1 MRPPK
6 KRFLIGLN
14 EVTKHLQA
22 GNLSCVILATNLE
35 KVEEEHG
42 TDYIL
47 KSIVK
52 MCRKMKVPL
61 VYSMTRYRLGCAT
74 KYKGQKVSACGVMN
88 YQSAN
93 EEFNALIQA
102 IDEAREAFYKQLA

>member
-1 MRPPK
+1 
-6 KRFLIGLN
+6 
-14 EVTKHLQA
+14 
-22 GNLSCVILATNLE
+22 LATNLE

-42 TDYIL
+42 TDFIIR
-47 KSIVK
+47 SIMQ

-74 KYKGQKVSACGVMN
+74 KFKGQKVSACGVMN

-102 IDEAREAFYKQLA
+102 VDEAREVFYRELA